1 MNIQNI
7 QLDDGEIRFI
17 ECKFTVEGDEMLGG
31 DYEKNYGGMRKKSR
45 ISFEGCC
52 SKEMYDV
59 LADSIKKV
67 VGE

>member
-17 ECKFTVEGDEMLGG
+17 ECKLTVEGEEALG
-31 DYEKNYGGMRKKSR
+31 EAWKKSR
-45 ISFEGCC
+45 ISFEGYWPR
-52 SKEMYDV
+52 EMYDV

>member
-1 MNIQNI
+1 MDIQNI
-7 QLDDGEIRFI
+7 QLGDGEIRFI
-17 ECKFTVEGDEMLGG
+17 ECKFTVEGDETQGG
-31 DYEKNYGGMRKKSR
+31 NFEMNIGGVRKKSR
-45 ISFEGCC
+45 ISFEGYC